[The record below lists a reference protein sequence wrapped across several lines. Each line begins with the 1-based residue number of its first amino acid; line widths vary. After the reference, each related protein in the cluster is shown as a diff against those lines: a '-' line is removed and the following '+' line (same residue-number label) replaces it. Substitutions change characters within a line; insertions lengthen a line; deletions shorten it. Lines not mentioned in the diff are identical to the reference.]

1 MSTSWYE
8 TRSRKWWLVAL
19 VSFLALELALRT
31 KLGTIF
37 FIAALWVLAH
47 QALAEKMGGPRAEAV
62 VRFLFAIYAALVVC
76 AFIFAVFSVLNIS
89 LRSIDNSWNWF
100 QLP

>member
-1 MSTSWYE
+1 M
-8 TRSRKWWLVAL
+8 WWLVAL
-19 VSFLALELALRT
+19 LSFLSLELVLRT

-37 FIAALWVLAH
+37 VIVALWSLAH
-47 QALAEKMGGPRAEAV
+47 QALEEKMGGARAEAV
-62 VRFLFAIYAALVVC
+62 TRFLFAVYAALVIC